1 MLAEWFKHLTTPCP
15 APLKRMGYLKELIA
29 MDARHRRCHDAWATH
44 LRHCHDLIGKA
55 TENISHRKAVVLGS
69 GLLLD
74 IPIEELAAAF
84 EEVALV
90 DIVHLPAVEKRVRA
104 WSNVRLQTLD
114 LTGVAEATW
123 RHVNQGRTGALPAP
137 ESDTGPFAGA
147 DLVVSAN
154 LLTQLPLLPMGLVQ
168 DRGRGYEDGDVKA
181 FAKRIVS
188 HHLDFL
194 MALPG
199 RVCLLTET
207 ERVIIGGPGD
217 DKGDDEG
224 DNGGGDVVETIDP
237 LFGNVLP
244 AAAVQ
249 KHWTWDIAPRP
260 EINRHIDLRFRMTG
274 IADLKGAEGQSM
286 IRPD

>member
-1 MLAEWFKHLTTPCP
+1 MLAEWFRHLTTPCP
-15 APLKRMGYLKELIA
+15 APLKRMGYLKELIS
-29 MDARHRRCHDAWATH
+29 MDARHRRCREAWASH
-44 LRHCHDLIGKA
+44 LRECHDLIGKA
-55 TENISHRKAVVLGS
+55 TEGIEHRKVTVLGS

-90 DIVHLPAVEKRVRA
+90 DILHLPQVKQRVRA
-104 WSNVRLQTLD
+104 WPNVRLVTLD

-123 RHVNQGRTGALPAP
+123 RHVSQGRTGPLPAP
-137 ESDTGPFAGA
+137 NTDTGPFADA

-154 LLTQLPLLPMGLVQ
+154 LLTQLPLPPMGLV
-168 DRGRGYEDGDVKA
+168 REKGRDAPDEDAKA
-181 FAKRIVS
+181 FAGRIVG

-207 ERVIIGGPGD
+207 ERVIVS
-217 DKGDDEG
+217 E
-224 DNGGGDVVETIDP
+224 GGDVVETIDP
-237 LFGNVLP
+237 LFGNDLP
-244 AAAVQ
+244 AAAIR

-274 IADLKGAEGQSM
+274 IADLKGAG
-286 IRPD
+286 

>member
-1 MLAEWFKHLTTPCP
+1 MLAEWFRHLTTACP

-29 MDARHRRCHDAWATH
+29 VDARHRRCREAWAPH

-55 TENISHRKAVVLGS
+55 TENIRHRKVTVLGS

-90 DIVHLPAVEKRVRA
+90 DILHLPMVEKRVRA
-104 WSNVRLQTLD
+104 WPNVRLVTLD

-123 RHVNQGRTGALPAP
+123 RHVSQGRTGALPAP
-137 ESDTGPFAGA
+137 EVDTGPFAES

-168 DRGRGYEDGDVKA
+168 GMGRGYEDGDVKA
-181 FAKRIVS
+181 FAKRIVG

-199 RVCLLTET
+199 RTCLLTET
-207 ERVIIGGPGD
+207 ERVIVGGPR
-217 DKGDDEG
+217 DDEG
-224 DNGGGDVVETIDP
+224 DSEVGDVVETIDP

-244 AAAVQ
+244 AAAVR

-274 IADLKGAEGQSM
+274 IADLKAALG
-286 IRPD
+286 